1 MLIVNRKGFLYGPL
15 RISAFSASKVRRKTQ
30 RSQRYAEDAEETR
43 ASVLDRRP
51 PMMPSYA
58 HETFLFDRR
67 NFSVGVARGVVRED
81 LEYE

>member
-1 MLIVNRKGFLYGPL
+1 MLIVNRKGFLCGPL

-30 RSQRYAEDAEETR
+30 RAQRYAENRREYAV
-43 ASVLDRRP
+43 VLDRRP

-67 NFSVGVARGVVRED
+67 NFSVGVARGGVRED

>member
-1 MLIVNRKGFLYGPL
+1 
-15 RISAFSASKVRRKTQ
+15 
-30 RSQRYAEDAEETR
+30 
-43 ASVLDRRP
+43 
-51 PMMPSYA
+51 MMPSYA